1 MATDSSCSN
10 QVMETYKAS
19 YDACYALYDKDEL
32 AKCVDQAQDLLDDS
46 GLPRFFRIK
55 LLVLMAA
62 CIGDFWEEAE
72 ILKEADRV
80 WHHVRRYHRRGDTE
94 VDECLEEL
102 RGMIDYAQKQHRE
115 EPWPKVPSVVASGA
129 DEDEEYVSEEKYTLE
144 AGDETRLATTDP
156 DSVPG
161 TDFAT
166 GEDAAGDD
174 VPGVVGVP
182 PSAPDVADAQ
192 SPTHAPSSAP
202 TPATHTNRVSVLPL
216 RELKSTHSFHHISR
230 VIERCSWLSDQRL
243 HDDEVDK
250 NHFMYRWVLVTGDR
264 MGIAT
269 VNQQFVSDIDEIVGE
284 WDVEGR
290 VYEIGSDCERGSLVP
305 RNV

>member
-1 MATDSSCSN
+1 MAAVPSSSD
-10 QVMETYKAS
+10 QVIETYKAS

-32 AKCVDQAQDLLDDS
+32 AECVDQAQDLLDDS

-80 WHHVRRYHRRGDTE
+80 WHHVRSYHRRGDTE

-129 DEDEEYVSEEKYTLE
+129 DEDEEYVSEEEYTLE

-156 DSVPG
+156 DPVPG

-192 SPTHAPSSAP
+192 SPSHAPSSAP
-202 TPATHTNRVSVLPL
+202 TPATHTNR
-216 RELKSTHSFHHISR
+216 
-230 VIERCSWLSDQRL
+230 RL
-243 HDDEVDK
+243 HEDEVDK
-250 NHFMYRWVLVTGDR
+250 DHFMYPWILVTGDR

-269 VNQQFVSDIDEIVGE
+269 VKQQFVSDMNEIVGG
-284 WDVEGR
+284 WDVEGK
-290 VYEIGSDCERGSLVP
+290 VYEIGSDGKRGSLVS

>member
-1 MATDSSCSN
+1 MAAVPSSSD
-10 QVMETYKAS
+10 QVIETYKAS

-32 AKCVDQAQDLLDDS
+32 AECVDQAQDLLDDS

-80 WHHVRRYHRRGDTE
+80 WHHVRSYHRRGDTE

-115 EPWPKVPSVVASGA
+115 EPWPKVPSAVASGA
-129 DEDEEYVSEEKYTLE
+129 DEDEEYVSDQEYILE

-156 DSVPG
+156 DPLPG

-166 GEDAAGDD
+166 GEDSAGDD
-174 VPGVVGVP
+174 MPGVDEVP
-182 PSAPDVADAQ
+182 PSALDVADAQ
-192 SPTHAPSSAP
+192 SPSHAPSPAP
-202 TPATHTNRVSVLPL
+202 TPATDAINLLVLPL
-216 RELKSTHSFHHISR
+216 RGPKPTHSFHHISR

-250 NHFMYRWVLVTGDR
+250 SHFMYRWVLVTGER

-269 VNQQFVSDIDEIVGE
+269 VKQQFVSDMNEIVGG

-290 VYEIGSDCERGSLVP
+290 VYEIGSDGKRGSLVS